1 MRNLFLFVF
10 RYYAF
15 FLFMLLQVVC
25 VYLIVTNEDY
35 HQAAFLNVADELVG
49 RTYTVYNQAT
59 EYLRLG
65 DENSRLARENARLYM
80 NMPASF
86 LVDTS
91 AIHTKKDSA
100 SHQLYTYIPARVIET
115 STNRLKNYIMI
126 DKGRDDGVA
135 PRMA

>member
-15 FLFMLLQVVC
+15 FLFLLFQVMC
-25 VYLIVTNEDY
+25 IYLVVTNEGY

-65 DENSRLARENARLYM
+65 DENARLAQENARLHM
-80 NMPASF
+80 DMPASF
-86 LVDTS
+86 FTDSST
-91 AIHTKKDSA
+91 IHTKKDS
-100 SHQLYTYIPARVIET
+100 
-115 STNRLKNYIMI
+115 
-126 DKGRDDGVA
+126 
-135 PRMA
+135 